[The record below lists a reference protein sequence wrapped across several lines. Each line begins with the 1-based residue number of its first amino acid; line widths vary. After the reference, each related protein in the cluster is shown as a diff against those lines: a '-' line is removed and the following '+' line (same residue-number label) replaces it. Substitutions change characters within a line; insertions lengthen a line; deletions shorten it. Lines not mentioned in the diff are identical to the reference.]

1 MKKLWIYLLLLCILN
16 SIVLFD
22 QSFGINIIIF
32 TIPFLIFLL
41 VYMKVNKLIN
51 NKKGLLFLIPILVLS
66 TVSSFYSN
74 IFILLNV
81 LVIPVLYILFF
92 VYTTNPTYNI
102 IDLLKKATLQIFL
115 PFGKIGNFFVV
126 VTIGI
131 REKVKLND
139 NTKKFLK
146 ALLIVVPVT
155 LLVLW
160 LLTSADMVFENYFSN
175 IFKVFDYIPNTNIIG
190 RIISILILFTYIGS
204 VLIYSINPKK
214 TETKRKNLDYYT
226 IRLLLTVLNVI
237 YIVFDIIQIR
247 SLLLHHVGNTIT
259 YAEYARQGFFQ
270 LMFIS
275 VINLIIILLSKS
287 TKETKYNKIMSIS
300 MIFLTLIIIASSFI
314 RMYLYES
321 TYGYT
326 ILRLGVYI
334 ILITEVLLLIPTIIY
349 IFNSK
354 FKILRSYL
362 YITIFVYTFINL
374 FSIERIITE
383 NNIKRYYIK
392 DDIDIEYLENYNY
405 DNIPQLYELFNKCK
419 DEQLKEQII
428 NYLGTMKYNLKND
441 NDSIFEYSLS
451 KEQAKEVLDKIKIND
466 NKIYIRTE

>member
-92 VYTTNPTYNI
+92 IYTTNPTYNI

-160 LLTSADMVFENYFSN
+160 LLTSADMVFGNYFSN

-204 VLIYSINPKK
+204 VLIYSINPEK

-334 ILITEVLLLIPTIIY
+334 ILITEVA
-349 IFNSK
+349 
-354 FKILRSYL
+354 
-362 YITIFVYTFINL
+362 V
-374 FSIERIITE
+374 
-383 NNIKRYYIK
+383 
-392 DDIDIEYLENYNY
+392 
-405 DNIPQLYELFNKCK
+405 
-419 DEQLKEQII
+419 
-428 NYLGTMKYNLKND
+428 
-441 NDSIFEYSLS
+441 
-451 KEQAKEVLDKIKIND
+451 
-466 NKIYIRTE
+466 